1 MDISLIIPS
10 FIAGLLMFLAPCTL
24 PLLPGYLAFI
34 SGADEK
40 DIEKARKNEKAMKSL
55 RKKVFMNGVAYVLG
69 FSVVFVL
76 FGVLIGLVGAHIVG
90 EYRGLLTRIGGVLVI
105 IFGLFM
111 LDLISVEPLRSEKKV
126 NINAMFEKG
135 KPSTSFM
142 LGSAFAVG
150 WTPCIGPLLS
160 SILLLAATSTTAIQG
175 GILLAVF
182 SLGMGIPFLIIAWS
196 IGTAYEK
203 VQTINRFMPII
214 SKIGGVFL
222 IILGI
227 LLFTNQ
233 LGLLIAYG
241 YEWFDFLNYDS
252 MLEFY

>member
-1 MDISLIIPS
+1 
-10 FIAGLLMFLAPCTL
+10 MFLAPCTL

-34 SGADEK
+34 SGADQKE
-40 DIEKARKNEKAMKSL
+40 IEKARKNKKHMEKL
-55 RKKVFMNGVAYVLG
+55 RRKVFLNGVAYVLG

-76 FGVLIGLVGAHIVG
+76 FGVLIGFLGGQIVG
-90 EYRGLLTRIGGVLVI
+90 QSREILTKVGGVLVML
-105 IFGLFM
+105 FGLFM
-111 LDLISVEPLRSEKKV
+111 LDIISFEPLRSEKKFD
-126 NINAMFEKG
+126 INSMFEKG
-135 KPSTSFM
+135 KPSSSFM

-160 SILLLAATSTTAIQG
+160 SILLLAATSGTVLQG
-175 GILLAVF
+175 GFLLAVF
-182 SLGMGIPFLIIAWS
+182 SLGMAIPFLIIAWS

-203 VQTINRFMPII
+203 VQTINRFMPVI
-214 SKIGGVFL
+214 SKVGGIFL
-222 IILGI
+222 IILGV

-233 LGLLIAYG
+233 LGLLISYG